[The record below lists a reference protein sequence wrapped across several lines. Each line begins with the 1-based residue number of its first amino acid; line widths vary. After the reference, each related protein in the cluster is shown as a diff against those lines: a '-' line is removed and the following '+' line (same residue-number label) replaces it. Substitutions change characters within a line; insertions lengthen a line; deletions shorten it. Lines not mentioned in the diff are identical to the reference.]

1 MQIAVILLHYLLHS
15 YNKYDRILFGRRG
28 GGIGRRCGLKIR
40 WREPPCRFESD
51 PRHQMEIKSD
61 LLKIYAL
68 RGGAVWQLVGLITQR
83 SQVQILPPLPEIN
96 KNIFKNSWLRH
107 ASERFFVNTL
117 ILNKLTKIA
126 KTQDDEDK
134 QIIKS
139 KVRVISLYV
148 L

>member
-1 MQIAVILLHYLLHS
+1 
-15 YNKYDRILFGRRG
+15 
-28 GGIGRRCGLKIR
+28 
-40 WREPPCRFESD
+40 
-51 PRHQMEIKSD
+51 
-61 LLKIYAL
+61 
-68 RGGAVWQLVGLITQR
+68 
-83 SQVQILPPLPEIN
+83 
-96 KNIFKNSWLRH
+96 
-107 ASERFFVNTL
+107 VNTL